1 MQYKQPH
8 IVISQ
13 ESNGEITIEIDDIE
27 LFDFI
32 EDYLI
37 EKCSIEYAFMTDSKN
52 KKKIMHFTDKYTF
65 ETLKS
70 TIQRIDRDE
79 IERIHQLNN

>member
-8 IVISQ
+8 IVINK
-13 ESNGEITIEIDDIE
+13 ESNGEITIDIDDVE

-37 EKCSIEYAFMTDSKN
+37 EKCSIEYSYITDSKN
-52 KKKIMHFTDKYTF
+52 KNRIMHFTDKYSF
-65 ETLKS
+65 ETLKNA
-70 TIQRIDRDE
+70 IQSLNGDE
-79 IERIHQLNN
+79 IERIYQLNN